1 MEKAAH
7 HCKRVASHTFN
18 LQVRL
23 IIFLREGVNSRDLYL
38 TFRLWTLLML
48 TSYEIG
54 HTLILNAT
62 YTESLQCCECG
73 P

>member
-48 TSYEIG
+48 TSYEIA
-54 HTLILNAT
+54 I
-62 YTESLQCCECG
+62 